1 MNAGKNL
8 NPIPMEFLN
17 SVVAM
22 TATTIKSTPKF
33 NDHVIMGAY

>member
-1 MNAGKNL
+1 MNAGKSNTYS
-8 NPIPMEFLN
+8 NGISN